1 MIFKYHPYDKISYV
15 SNQGMI
21 FKYHPYDQTSFIS
34 NQGMISK
41 YHPYDQISYIHIKT
55 RHDIQIVKYHPYY
68 QWFCSESSSH
78 SKSPL
83 VELQK
88 KIIILLSIFQLEA
101 LPIIRKHNLTKHIF
115 LFCLVHKT
123 WYPLRVK
130 YGPRNDPKFL
140 RV

>member
-1 MIFKYHPYDKISYV
+1 M
-15 SNQGMI
+15 SNKGMI

-88 KIIILLSIFQLEA
+88 KDYHTLVNLLVGGPSQFD
-101 LPIIRKHNLTKHIF
+101 KTHIF
-115 LFCLVHKT
+115 IMFGSQDLVSIACEI
-123 WYPLRVK
+123 WA
-130 YGPRNDPKFL
+130 
-140 RV
+140 